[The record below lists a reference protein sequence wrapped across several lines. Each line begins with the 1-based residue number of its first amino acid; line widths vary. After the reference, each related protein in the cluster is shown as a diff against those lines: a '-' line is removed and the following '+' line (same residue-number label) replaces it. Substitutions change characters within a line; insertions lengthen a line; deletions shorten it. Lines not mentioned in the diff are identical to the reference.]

1 MAALLLVMSD
11 FLDPSRGPDQ
21 RGGFRVSPT
30 LFLALVIAGFVI
42 GTIGHVIRARSL
54 VVIGIA
60 MIFMATLFIPL
71 FLGISR

>member
-1 MAALLLVMSD
+1 LATLLLVLSD

-30 LFLALVIAGFVI
+30 IFLLMVVGGFVI
-42 GTIGHVIRARSL
+42 GTIGHVIRSRAL

-60 MIFMATLFIPL
+60 LIFLATLFIPIAL
-71 FLGISR
+71 SLSR